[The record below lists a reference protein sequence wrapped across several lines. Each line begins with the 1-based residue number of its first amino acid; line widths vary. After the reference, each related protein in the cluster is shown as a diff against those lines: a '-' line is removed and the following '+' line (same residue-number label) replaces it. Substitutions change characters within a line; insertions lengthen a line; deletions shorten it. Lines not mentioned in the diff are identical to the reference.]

1 MAGKPLNANEREL
14 VRAVGNEDVD
24 AVRRLIEEDGVNVN
38 IQDSLQRT
46 PIIRACFGSD
56 RSSREEIGKILL
68 DNGADVNL
76 ADRHGRTALMTA
88 CMEDE
93 KEDMVDLILS
103 ANKVDANRMD
113 ENGNTAL
120 MHAVMIENVEAV
132 RVFFTPENKNKVN
145 TDMKNFEDK
154 TPLLVA
160 AKQQNTEICE
170 ILVREGNARHDS
182 IPSFFK
188 QHLPEECHDEDTKK
202 PQDKWEDL
210 FKGYRDNS
218 MEPNIMQRSSGKWKE
233 KSKKKPKGPKKKVEK
248 PPEEEAEEKPD
259 DEKVDESPGK
269 NVNDEIKDSVEKK
282 EEALNHSDAS
292 ESQPKKETSMDNQLF
307 LKIDPERK
315 ERSNS
320 RRGSGGEE
328 IAQEAKK
335 EQKAIAS
342 TVVART
348 ATSAKT
354 SRREATDSP
363 SRKKNEVVDVKSS
376 EKIESSSK
384 VEKKSIEKNESA
396 KISNKEHS
404 QSKTKEDIT
413 KNTTAIKQEE
423 VQNRSEIKE
432 NEVYEVSTTENVNS
446 QTDAKE
452 QGKNIATVIKAEKKF
467 KKKKEK
473 KSDVEDISNK
483 KTEEKKA
490 NVEVISTT
498 ENVVTESRNE
508 EQKKNIAT
516 VIKADKK
523 FKKGKKMKEETTDSN
538 TTTSTVKGESQ
549 TKTSP
554 KKVVEKTEKYEQRE
568 EIGPAILTSTVT
580 QVHQEQASVTNQRVI
595 HTEERKLITEQRKE
609 LVPEPEEASAERKR
623 SSKKE
628 EHDTMKAVETI
639 KQQKT
644 EKVVKEEVHKEVIE
658 KESVPA
664 RVQET
669 KVLKD
674 SPRHKDST
682 HTIASSERVL
692 ESRQSKKVHDTTK
705 STVSLQSNSSS
716 TKKKTS
722 PTSSIVDVS
731 RPPTV
736 KSTRS
741 TQSFSSR
748 ATSEGDNVSIATT
761 ESSVRR
767 GVWIRPP
774 PDMIKLQEEA
784 DEASLKSGKKKK
796 KKVKIKKEDRPVY
809 ETKSGR
815 IIRPNVCGD
824 PQYTNIQAARL
835 KVVAEEEPKY
845 HKEADGGRLAG
856 PSYEDVPRKTKRKP
870 NSKSGTPNKS

>member
-1 MAGKPLNANEREL
+1 MADKPLNAKEREL

-24 AVRRLIEEDGVNVN
+24 AVRRLIEDGVNVN

-46 PIIRACFGSD
+46 PIIRACFSSD

-76 ADRHGRTALMTA
+76 TDRHGRTALMTA

-160 AKQQNTEICE
+160 AKQQSTEICE

-188 QHLPEECHDEDTKK
+188 QHLPEECQDEDTKK

-218 MEPNIMQRSSGKWKE
+218 MEPNIMQRSSGNWKE
-233 KSKKKPKGPKKKVEK
+233 KSKKKPKGPKKKEEK
-248 PPEEEAEEKPD
+248 PPEEEIEEKPD
-259 DEKVDESPGK
+259 DEKVDESPVK
-269 NVNDEIKDSVEKK
+269 NNDEIKDSVEKK
-282 EEALNHSDAS
+282 EESLNHSDAS

-307 LKIDPERK
+307 LKMDPERK

-363 SRKKNEVVDVKSS
+363 SRKKNEVVDVKSAK
-376 EKIESSSK
+376 KIDSSSK

-404 QSKTKEDIT
+404 QSKTEEDIT

-423 VQNRSEIKE
+423 VHNRSEIKE

-467 KKKKEK
+467 KKKKET
-473 KSDVEDISNK
+473 KSGVEEISNK
-483 KTEEKKA
+483 KTEEKKS

-498 ENVVTESRNE
+498 ENVVTESKNE

-538 TTTSTVKGESQ
+538 TTTSIVKEESKK
-549 TKTSP
+549 KTSP

-568 EIGPAILTSTVT
+568 VIGPAILTSTVT
-580 QVHQEQASVTNQRVI
+580 QVHQEQASVTNQKVV

-609 LVPEPEEASAERKR
+609 LGPEPEEASAEGKR

-628 EHDTMKAVETI
+628 EHDNIRAVETI

-644 EKVVKEEVHKEVIE
+644 EKVVKEEVHKQVIE

-669 KVLKD
+669 KVLTD
-674 SPRHKDST
+674 SPRHKDVK
-682 HTIASSERVL
+682 HTMASSERVL
-692 ESRQSKKVHDTTK
+692 ESRQSKNLHDTTK
-705 STVSLQSNSSS
+705 STVSLQSNASS

-722 PTSSIVDVS
+722 PTSSMVDVS

-784 DEASLKSGKKKK
+784 DEVSLRSGKKKK
-796 KKVKIKKEDRPVY
+796 KKLKIKKEDRPVY

-815 IIRPNVCGD
+815 IIRPNICGD
-824 PQYTNIQAARL
+824 PHYTNIQAARL

-845 HKEADGGRLAG
+845 HKEAGGGRLAG

-870 NSKSGTPNKS
+870 DSKSGTPNKS